1 MYNLI
6 KYIPKKWMD
15 TWAKIT
21 MNVTALENPLKT
33 QIHALDLMNHIHTF
47 IRVQT
52 LVLGIS
58 ICQMETYCNVSVSQ
72 DQPTE
77 GRTVKLLW
85 IQNMEREQWNQTR
98 TKLPADAKKKS
109 PNKLSNNEQC
119 PLPALYVLFR
129 LKTRQQATGEQTDT
143 ENVSS
148 IRGKDKSNTG
158 ERKQPDW
165 LQTSCP
171 KWKNKRC
178 FVWSRQ
184 SNSQRAKQ
192 LSLSLEGLRC
202 GYSKH
207 RVTDEFNIMVKGQL
221 NQ

>member
-1 MYNLI
+1 MFWASVFARWKHIVTFLFHRISRLRAEQSNSFEYRIWKENNEI
-6 KYIPKKWMD
+6 KP
-15 TWAKIT
+15 
-21 MNVTALENPLKT
+21 E
-33 QIHALDLMNHIHTF
+33 
-47 IRVQT
+47 
-52 LVLGIS
+52 
-58 ICQMETYCNVSVSQ
+58 
-72 DQPTE
+72 
-77 GRTVKLLW
+77 
-85 IQNMEREQWNQTR
+85 QNFPPM
-98 TKLPADAKKKS
+98 PKKKS

-129 LKTRQQATGEQTDT
+129 LKTCQQATGEQTDT